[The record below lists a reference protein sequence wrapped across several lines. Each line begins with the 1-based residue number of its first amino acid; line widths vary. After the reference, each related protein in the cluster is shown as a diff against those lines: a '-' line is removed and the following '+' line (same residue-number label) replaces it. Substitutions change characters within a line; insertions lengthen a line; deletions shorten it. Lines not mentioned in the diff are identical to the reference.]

1 MFTFALK
8 TFGCQMNV
16 ADSELLARMLS
27 ARGGVQ
33 VARPELAD
41 LIVVNTCVV
50 RQKAEDKAYSFIGG
64 LRPLALRKE
73 AAVSVRVDA
82 PAHWVPERLP
92 PDALSEHAL
101 HPPFIAVIGCL
112 VPLSADFVR
121 QKFPYVNL
129 LVKTSEPAVVMSELA
144 QAFAFPS
151 QQREPAATEH
161 AQLGAEAAAASCTEA
176 ASGEDEA
183 LAGYPALAFPRH
195 SAFINV
201 IRGCNHGCSFCIVPR
216 VRGGEVSVPVADV
229 VAEVKSLQEQGYRH
243 VTLLGQNIVSYG
255 SDWKH
260 QPGFVELMDAVLSQS
275 EIPWLSFLTSHP
287 ADLTREMITQ
297 VLSQER
303 VTPFLHLPIQSG
315 SDRILDLM
323 RRKHTVAEYLEKIE
337 LVRRTRPDVFLTTD
351 VIVGFPGET
360 REEFEETLALLER
373 VRFNDAF
380 MFAYSPRAGTLAAK
394 YHDPQSRAEKR
405 AWLNE
410 LITLQRGIAHEVNQR
425 YVGRTLPAIVEGKRN
440 GVTIVRTAFNKPV
453 TIRHTSRQPGEFT
466 DVRIDEVAVSTFRG
480 VEVNA

>member
-33 VARPELAD
+33 VARPQLAD

-64 LRPLALRKE
+64 LRALVEGERS
-73 AAVSVRVDA
+73 APSVRVDA
-82 PAHWVPERLP
+82 PVLWAHERLP
-92 PDALSEHAL
+92 PDVLSEDTEN
-101 HPPFIAVIGCL
+101 PPFIAVIGCL
-112 VPLSADFVR
+112 VPLSANFVR
-121 QKFPYVNL
+121 EKFPYVNL
-129 LVKTSEPAVVMSELA
+129 FVKTSEPVLVMDELA
-144 QAFAFPS
+144 DSFAFAS
-151 QQREPAATEH
+151 VREAAPESVGQVEADAATV
-161 AQLGAEAAAASCTEA
+161 SCTEA
-176 ASGEDEA
+176 ASGESEA

-195 SAFINV
+195 SAFVNI

-216 VRGGEVSVPVADV
+216 VRGREVSVPVVDV
-229 VAEVKSLQEQGYRH
+229 VAEVKSLHENGYRH
-243 VTLLGQNIVSYG
+243 ITLLGQNIVSYG

-260 QPGFVELMDAVLSQS
+260 QPGFIELVDAVLS
-275 EIPWLSFLTSHP
+275 ETDIPWLSFLTSHP
-287 ADLTREMITQ
+287 ADLTAEMIGR

-303 VTPFLHLPIQSG
+303 ITPLLHLPIQSG
-315 SDRILDLM
+315 CDRILGLM

-337 LVRRTRPDVFLTTD
+337 LVRKTRPDIFLTTD
-351 VIVGFPGET
+351 IIVGFPGET
-360 REEFEETLALLER
+360 REEFEQTLALMER

-394 YHDPQSRAEKR
+394 YEDPQSRAEKR

-410 LITLQRGIAHEVNQR
+410 LITLQRSIAHEVNQR
-425 YVGRTLPAIVEGKRN
+425 YVGKTLPAIVEGVRD
-440 GVTIVRTAFNKPV
+440 GLSVVRTSFNKPV
-453 TIRHTSRQPGEFT
+453 TIPQTARQPGEFT
-466 DVRIDEVAVSTFRG
+466 HVRIEEVAVSTLRG
-480 VEVNA
+480 VEVSD